1 MDIKQ
6 YISGQLNAEQTGAAL
21 HTDTSSLIL
30 AGAGSGKTRVLTY
43 KIAYLLY
50 EKKIKPDQILAVT
63 FTNKAAKEMK
73 ERLVKIS
80 EEISTT
86 QNSNHKTQNSPA
98 ESVMDFD
105 SLVSGVQEA
114 TSVASSSLPHFNAT
128 SFKWIGTFHGMFLR
142 FLKEEMKHAEGFGYN
157 GSFGVYDE
165 QEAQSVMKD
174 IIKQL
179 KMEEDV
185 ELREVRSFISK
196 LKSQGITAK
205 QFGHGNDGYEQTMG
219 MIYELYE
226 KKLRENNSCDFD
238 DLLLLPYLI
247 LKKYPEIA
255 QRWQKKFSYILV
267 DEAQD
272 TNWIQFELMKL
283 LTAGGS
289 NITFIGDDYQSIY
302 RWRGAVMENFLQV
315 KRIRPDI
322 EIYKLQTNYRSRPH
336 IVNAGN
342 FIIKNNKN
350 QYDKT
355 VVPHRSG
362 EEKIMI
368 FNHGD
373 ETDEA
378 MTLIDLMKKMKTDK
392 NKSRADF
399 AILYRTN
406 AQSAIFEQV
415 LLQEAIPYKVFG

>member
-1 MDIKQ
+1 
-6 YISGQLNAEQTGAAL
+6 
-21 HTDTSSLIL
+21 
-30 AGAGSGKTRVLTY
+30 
-43 KIAYLLY
+43 
-50 EKKIKPDQILAVT
+50 
-63 FTNKAAKEMK
+63 
-73 ERLVKIS
+73 
-80 EEISTT
+80 
-86 QNSNHKTQNSPA
+86 
-98 ESVMDFD
+98 
-105 SLVSGVQEA
+105 
-114 TSVASSSLPHFNAT
+114 
-128 SFKWIGTFHGMFLR
+128 
-142 FLKEEMKHAEGFGYN
+142 
-157 GSFGVYDE
+157 
-165 QEAQSVMKD
+165 
-174 IIKQL
+174 
-179 KMEEDV
+179 
-185 ELREVRSFISK
+185 
-196 LKSQGITAK
+196 
-205 QFGHGNDGYEQTMG
+205 

-226 KKLRENNSCDFD
+226 KKLRECNSCDFD

-255 QRWQKKFSYILV
+255 ERWQKKFKYILV

-272 TNWIQFELMKL
+272 TNWIQFELMKQ

-315 KRIRPDI
+315 KKIRPDI

-355 VVPHRSG
+355 VVPHRAG
-362 EEKIMI
+362 EEKIMV

-378 MTLIDLMKKMKTDK
+378 MTLIDLMKKMKIDK
-392 NKSRADF
+392 NKSWADF

-415 LLQEAIPYKVFG
+415 LLQEAIPYKVFGGFKFFERKEVKDIISYLKYLLNPRDTVGLKRIINTPKRKIGTDSVAKLEEYAAAHGVMLSDVVEQIDTQPVTI